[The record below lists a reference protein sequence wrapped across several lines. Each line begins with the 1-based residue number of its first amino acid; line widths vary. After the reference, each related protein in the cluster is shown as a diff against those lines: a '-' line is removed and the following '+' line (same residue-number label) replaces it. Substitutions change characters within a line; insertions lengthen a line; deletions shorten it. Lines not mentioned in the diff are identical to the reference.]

1 MILPAWRSLLA
12 LLGLASTITVLSLP
26 NPSRMLVSVLEQR
39 TYMSSPYGL
48 QITENCLICKLRQ
61 SGFFCDLPKA
71 SLEHLEKIKY
81 ASAFPQG
88 AVLFVEGQAPR
99 GIYIVCSGRVKL
111 TTTSRD
117 GKTLILRIAQAGEV
131 LGLHGTVSGKPY
143 ELTAE
148 TLQPCQLDFIKRED
162 FLKFLQ
168 NHADACLNAAQ
179 HLSENCQTAYEMIR
193 SLGLSHSVSE
203 KLARLLLE
211 WASDGE
217 TTKDGIR
224 IKISL
229 THEEI
234 AQLIGTSRETVTRV
248 LGEFRDKELA
258 QLRGSTLLIRNKTA
272 LEKLIGA

>member
-1 MILPAWRSLLA
+1 
-12 LLGLASTITVLSLP
+12 
-26 NPSRMLVSVLEQR
+26 
-39 TYMSSPYGL
+39 MSSPYGL
-48 QITENCLICKLRQ
+48 QISENCLFCKLRH
-61 SGFFCDLPKA
+61 SGFFCDLPKGA
-71 SLEHLEKIKY
+71 LEDLEKVKY

-99 GIYIVCSGRVKL
+99 GIYIICSGRVKL

-148 TLQPCQLDFIKRED
+148 TLQPCQLDFIKRDD

-168 NHADACLNAAQ
+168 HHADACLNAVQ

-203 KLARLLLE
+203 KLARFS
-211 WASDGE
+211 WNGPATASRPRMGFA
-217 TTKDGIR
+217 
-224 IKISL
+224 S
-229 THEEI
+229 
-234 AQLIGTSRETVTRV
+234 
-248 LGEFRDKELA
+248 
-258 QLRGSTLLIRNKTA
+258 
-272 LEKLIGA
+272 KLP

>member
-1 MILPAWRSLLA
+1 M
-12 LLGLASTITVLSLP
+12 ST
-26 NPSRMLVSVLEQR
+26 
-39 TYMSSPYGL
+39 PYGL
-48 QITENCLICKLRQ
+48 QITENCLICKLR
-61 SGFFCDLPKA
+61 SAGFFCDLPQS
-71 SLEHLEKIKY
+71 SLENLERIKY

-99 GIYIVCSGRVKL
+99 GVYIVCNGRVKL
-111 TTTSRD
+111 STTSRD
-117 GKTLILRIAQAGEV
+117 GKTLILRIAQSGEV
-131 LGLHGTVSGKPY
+131 LGLHATVSGKAY

-148 TLQPCQLDFIKRED
+148 TLQPCQLDFIRRDD

-168 NHADACLNAAQ
+168 NHGDACLKAAQ
-179 HLSENCQTAYEMIR
+179 HLSQNCQSAYEMIR

-203 KLARLLLE
+203 KLARLILE
-211 WASDGE
+211 WSDTGE

-248 LGEFRDKELA
+248 LGEFRDKNLA
-258 QLRGSTLLIRNKTA
+258 QLRGSTLLIRNKPA
-272 LEKLIGA
+272 LERLIGA

>member
-1 MILPAWRSLLA
+1 
-12 LLGLASTITVLSLP
+12 
-26 NPSRMLVSVLEQR
+26 
-39 TYMSSPYGL
+39 MSSPYGL

-61 SGFFCDLPKA
+61 SGFFCDLPRP
-71 SLEHLEKIKY
+71 SLEALEKIKY

-99 GIYIVCSGRVKL
+99 GIYLICSGRVKL
-111 TTTSRD
+111 STTSRD
-117 GKTLILRIAQAGEV
+117 GKTLILRIAESGEV
-131 LGLHGTVSGKPY
+131 LGLHATVSGKPY

-148 TLQPCQLDFIKRED
+148 TLQPCQLDFIRRED

-179 HLSENCQTAYEMIR
+179 HLSKNCQDAYEMIR

-211 WASDGE
+211 WSTDGD
-217 TTKDGIR
+217 TTPEGIR
-224 IKISL
+224 IKVAL

-248 LGEFRDKELA
+248 LGEFREKKVA
-258 QLRGSTLLIRNKTA
+258 QLRGSTLVIQDKAA
-272 LEKLIGA
+272 LERLVGS